1 MISGSFVENDLQLKA
16 SYGSSPLC
24 STLLQRADRYNFPHT
39 ATHCNSLHIALQ
51 CVCVYVCTCTL
62 RYIYIIPTMQYVVCC
77 SVLQCVAVPGLQ
89 CVGTLP
95 QHAEKDRHICMCV
108 SVCKYVCVHVC
119 VYVCVCVCRAY
130 SRVALKCVHVFL
142 HTRTHPQSNTCIR
155 TRTRTHI

>member
-16 SYGSSPLC
+16 SYGSSPPC

-77 SVLQCVAVPGLQ
+77 SSVLQCVAVPGLQ
-89 CVGTLP
+89 WVGTLP
-95 QHAEKDRHICMCV
+95 QHAERDTDICMC
-108 SVCKYVCVHVC
+108 VC
-119 VYVCVCVCRAY
+119 VYVCVCMCVSTCVCM
-130 SRVALKCVHVFL
+130 CVCMCVCVCVV
-142 HTRTHPQSNTCIR
+142 RTLVLV
-155 TRTRTHI
+155 